1 MARPE
6 VLNEKPIPLFEI
18 KSELESIKKRDKTLN
33 FRSEKTD
40 EYLNQF
46 LDIPEKTYEEVKAKI
61 EALKITRLKP
71 EMLIKILDIMPKTA
85 DDLKNVL
92 QGYVVSLSNED
103 IKKII
108 GIIEETAPAKK

>member
-1 MARPE
+1 MRPE
-6 VLNEKPIPLFEI
+6 LLSEKPISMVEL
-18 KSELESIKKRDKTLN
+18 KSELESIKKRDKALN
-33 FRSEKTD
+33 FRSEKAE

-46 LDIPEKTYEEVKAKI
+46 LDIPEKAHEEIKSRI

-71 EMLIKILDIMPKTA
+71 EMLIKVLDTLPRTT

-103 IKKII
+103 IKKIV
-108 GIIEETAPAKK
+108 GIIEETAPKK

>member
-1 MARPE
+1 
-6 VLNEKPIPLFEI
+6 
-18 KSELESIKKRDKTLN
+18 
-33 FRSEKTD
+33 
-40 EYLNQF
+40 
-46 LDIPEKTYEEVKAKI
+46 
-61 EALKITRLKP
+61 
-71 EMLIKILDIMPKTA
+71 MPKTA